1 VQQKVKKILILLII
15 RSKHY
20 YNENFIDYSS
30 SDCEGQ
36 IITGDDHG
44 ISIDKCFGNKVSRQN
59 EITDYLKSI
68 NF

>member
-15 RSKHY
+15 RSKYY
-20 YNENFIDYSS
+20 YNENFTDYSS

-36 IITGDDHG
+36 IMTGGDHG
-44 ISIDKCFGNKVSRQN
+44 ISTDKCFGNKVSHQN
-59 EITDYLKSI
+59 KITDYLKSI